1 MPGFRPVDP
10 KQSFP
15 ELERRVLAR
24 WRERDV
30 FARSLANR
38 EDAEVWSFYEGPPTA
53 NGKPGSHHVLSRVF
67 KDVYPRYRTMRG
79 YRVPRKAGWDCHGLP
94 VELEVE
100 KRLGISSKGEIEEY
114 GIAEFNQ
121 RCRESVFEYV
131 EEWNRL
137 TERIGFWI
145 DLDDPY
151 VTLDN
156 EYIESVWWSLRKLW
170 DDERL
175 YEGHKVVPYC
185 PRCGT
190 ALSSHEVAL
199 GYEDVSDPS
208 IHVRLEYVPS
218 AAGDRPGGA
227 GREAPG
233 EGSSRTADSDRGAA
247 DDGSAGAEEIGPL
260 QPGDRLLVWT
270 TTPWTLPGNVAVAVG
285 PEIEYVRVRVGDEV
299 LVLAAE
305 LVDRVLGRAGHGSGN
320 DAGSTPD
327 PSGAGA
333 GHEVLDRFPGSDLVG
348 RGYRGPVF
356 ALEDGGPADAFR
368 VLAGDFVTT
377 EDGTGLVHIA
387 PAFGEDDYRV
397 AAENEIFDPTNAH
410 TLYNPV
416 RPDGTFDRRVIGFE
430 GDPVKDPDVTTR
442 LIANLRERGLLFRE
456 QVYEHAYPH
465 CWRCATPLIYYAKS
479 SWYVA
484 TSQARDDLLANNE
497 QIGWRPEHIKHGR
510 FGKWLE
516 SNVDWALSRDRY
528 WGTPLPIWECAA
540 EGCDGRFCAG
550 SVAELAARARGEV
563 PDDLHRPHIDA
574 VVLDCEDCGGEM
586 RRVESVIDTWY
597 DSGAMPFAQF
607 HYPFENEQLFA
618 ERFPADFICEAI
630 DQTRG
635 WFYTLLAES
644 TLLFGESSYRNCVCL
659 GLILDPEGQKMSK
672 SKGNVVEPW
681 EVIEAH
687 GADAFR
693 WYYLTA
699 QQPWSGYR
707 FSVDT
712 VGESVRQFLLTL
724 WNTYSFWVLYAN
736 AEGLTPADFPVR
748 IAHKDLPAA
757 PGRGSEGGSISDPSA
772 LTGAEEAAVYGD
784 LDRWVLSRLQ
794 ATVATVREQ
803 MDEFDCTAAGRAI
816 AEFVEQLSNWYVRLS
831 RRRFW
836 DGDRAAFA
844 TLRHCLLE
852 TAAMLAPFTPFLADE
867 IHLNLTIGAD
877 PGADGTKTHAIGG
890 ESAHRPPEELSVH
903 LRDFP
908 EPDPALADPE
918 LEAAMEAVRLTVEL
932 GRAARAQ
939 ARVKMRQPLRR
950 AVIVA
955 SDAEREA
962 ISARAGLVEA
972 ELNVKQ
978 LDFVAE
984 ESELV
989 SYAVKPNYRSLG
1001 PRFGKRMP
1009 QVAAAV
1015 AALDP
1020 VHVAAVM
1027 AEGGQVGIAIDGDEH
1042 ALGADEVTLSLQPL
1056 EGYEVEAEAGHA
1068 VALQLELDDELRR
1081 EGLAR
1086 EIVHAVQNAR
1096 KEAGLE
1102 ITDRIEL
1109 SLGGDEELLA
1119 AARAHEDY
1127 IVGEVLATAIA
1138 YDAADG
1144 TTAKLDGREL
1154 SISLKRS

>member
-1 MPGFRPVDP
+1 MPGFRPVDA

-15 ELERRVLAR
+15 QLEQRVLER

-30 FARSLANR
+30 FHRSLAQR
-38 EDAEVWSFYEGPPTA
+38 EGAEIWSFYEGPPTA
-53 NGKPGSHHVLSRVF
+53 NGRPGSHHVLSRVF
-67 KDVYPRYRTMRG
+67 KDVYPRYRSMCG

-100 KRLGISSKGEIEEY
+100 KQLGISSKQEIEEY
-114 GIAEFNQ
+114 GIDKFNQ

-151 VTLDN
+151 VTLDDD
-156 EYIESVWWSLRKLW
+156 YIESVWWSLKQLW
-170 DDERL
+170 DKDRL

-199 GYEDVSDPS
+199 GYRDVEDPS
-208 IHVRLEYVPS
+208 IYVRFPLLGE
-218 AAGDRPGGA
+218 DGG
-227 GREAPG
+227 ESG
-233 EGSSRTADSDRGAA
+233 ES
-247 DDGSAGAEEIGPL
+247 
-260 QPGDRLLVWT
+260 LLVWT
-270 TTPWTLPGNVAVAVG
+270 TTPWTLPGNEAVAVA
-285 PEIEYVRVRVGDEV
+285 PEVTYVKARVEGETLILAEPLLEKV
-299 LVLAAE
+299 LGE
-305 LVDRVLGRAGHGSGN
+305 GTEVLGRLPGTELAGRH
-320 DAGSTPD
+320 
-327 PSGAGA
+327 
-333 GHEVLDRFPGSDLVG
+333 
-348 RGYRGPVF
+348 YRGPVF
-356 ALEDGGPADAFR
+356 ALNDREPGGFP
-368 VLAGDFVTT
+368 VVAGEFVTT

-387 PAFGEDDYRV
+387 PAFGEDDYAV
-397 AAENEIFDPTNAH
+397 AAASDIFDPTSH
-410 TLYNPV
+410 GTLYNPV
-416 RPDGTFDRRVIGFE
+416 GLDGRFDQRVAGFE
-430 GDPVKDPDVTTR
+430 GKFVKDPEVTAA
-442 LIANLRERGLLFRE
+442 LIADLDRRGLLFRE

-465 CWRCATPLIYYAKS
+465 CWRCGTPLLYYAKS

-484 TSQARDDLLANNE
+484 TSQVRDQLLANNE
-497 QIGWRPEHIKHGR
+497 AIGWHPEHIRTGR

-516 SNVDWALSRDRY
+516 NNVDWALSRDRY
-528 WGTPLPIWECAA
+528 WGTPLPIWECTG
-540 EGCDGRFCAG
+540 EDCEGRFCAG
-550 SVAELAARARGEV
+550 SVAELRERARGEV
-563 PDDLHRPHIDA
+563 PEDLHRPHIDE
-574 VVLDCEDCGGEM
+574 VTLDCEDCGGEM

-607 HYPFENEQLFA
+607 HYPFENEELFR

-644 TLLFGESSYRNCVCL
+644 TLLFDTSSYKNCVCL

-681 EVIEAH
+681 EVIDAH

-736 AEGLTPADFPVR
+736 AENLGPADFE
-748 IAHKDLPAA
+748 
-757 PGRGSEGGSISDPSA
+757 GSPQPND
-772 LTGAEEAAVYGD
+772 D
-784 LDRWVLSRLQ
+784 LDRWALSKLQ
-794 ATVATVREQ
+794 STVKTVRER
-803 MDEFDCTAAGRAI
+803 MDAFDCTAAGRAI
-816 AEFVEQLSNWYVRLS
+816 AEYVEELSNWYVRLS

-836 DGDRAAFA
+836 EGDRAAFA

-852 TAAMLAPFTPFLADE
+852 TAALLAPFTPFLADE
-867 IHLNLTIGAD
+867 IHLNLA
-877 PGADGTKTHAIGG
+877 GG
-890 ESAHRPPEELSVH
+890 EGEELGELPDSVH

-908 EPDPALADPE
+908 EPDPALSDPG
-918 LEAAMEAVRLTVEL
+918 LEAAIEAVRLTVEL

-939 ARVKMRQPLRR
+939 AKAKVRQPLRR

-962 ISARAGLVEA
+962 IEARAGLVTA
-972 ELNVKQ
+972 ELNVKE
-978 LDFVAE
+978 LDFVSE
-984 ESELV
+984 EADLV
-989 SYAVKPNYRSLG
+989 SYAVKPNYRALG

-1015 AALDP
+1015 EALDP
-1020 VHVAAVM
+1020 VHVARVM
-1027 AEGGQVGIAIDGDEH
+1027 ADGGEVGINVDGDEH
-1042 ALGADEVTLSLQPL
+1042 TIGPDEVTLALQPL

-1096 KEAGLE
+1096 KAAGLD
-1102 ITDRIEL
+1102 ISDRIEL
-1109 SLGGDEELLA
+1109 SLGGDDDLLA
-1119 AARAHEDY
+1119 AARAHEPY
-1127 IVGEVLATAIA
+1127 IAGEVLATSVA
-1138 YDAADG
+1138 YDAAEI
-1144 TTAKLDGREL
+1144 APVRVDGRDL
-1154 SISLKRS
+1154 RIGVSRS

>member
-1 MPGFRPVDP
+1 MAGFKAVDP

-15 ELERRVLAR
+15 ELEERVLAR

-30 FARSLANR
+30 FARSLTNR
-38 EDAEVWSFYEGPPTA
+38 EGAEVWSFYEGPPTA
-53 NGKPGSHHVLSRVF
+53 NGRPGSHHVLSRVF

-100 KRLGISSKGEIEEY
+100 KELGIGSKQEVEEY
-114 GIAEFNQ
+114 GIDRFNA
-121 RCRESVFEYV
+121 RCRASVFEYV

-151 VTLDN
+151 VTLEDD
-156 EYIESVWWSLRKLW
+156 YIESVWWSLRRLW

-199 GYEDVSDPS
+199 GYQDVEDPS
-208 IHVRLEYVPS
+208 IYIKIPLAPASGSTLE
-218 AAGDRPGGA
+218 
-227 GREAPG
+227 
-233 EGSSRTADSDRGAA
+233 
-247 DDGSAGAEEIGPL
+247 
-260 QPGDRLLVWT
+260 PGDRLLVWT
-270 TTPWTLPGNVAVAVG
+270 TTPWTLPGNVAVAVA
-285 PEIEYVRVRVGDEV
+285 PDVTYVRARLEDEV
-299 LVLAAE
+299 LILAEALIE
-305 LVDRVLGRAGHGSGN
+305 RVIGEDAQILGR
-320 DAGSTPD
+320 
-327 PSGAGA
+327 
-333 GHEVLDRFPGSDLVG
+333 LKGSDLIG
-348 RGYRGPVF
+348 RSYEGPLF
-356 ALEDGGPADAFR
+356 ALSDREPGAFP
-368 VLAGDFVTT
+368 VIGGDFVTT

-387 PAFGEDDYRV
+387 PAFGEDDYGV
-397 AAENEIFDPTNAH
+397 AAAFGLFDPTDH
-410 TLYNPV
+410 GSLYNPV
-416 RPDGTFDRRVIGFE
+416 KPDGRFDARVLGFE
-430 GDPVKDPDVTTR
+430 GEFVKAPEVTRR
-442 LIANLRERGLLFRE
+442 LIDDLDARGLLFRE

-465 CWRCATPLIYYAKS
+465 CWRCGTPLLYYAKS

-484 TSQARDDLLANNE
+484 TSHARGQLLANNE
-497 QIGWRPEHIKHGR
+497 GIGWHPEHIKHGR

-516 SNVDWALSRDRY
+516 NNVDWALSRDRY
-528 WGTPLPIWECAA
+528 WGTPLPIWECRAD
-540 EGCDGRFCAG
+540 GCEGRFCAG
-550 SVAELAARARGEV
+550 SVAELRGRAKGEV
-563 PDDLHRPHIDA
+563 PEDLHRPYIDE
-574 VVLDCEDCGGEM
+574 VSVDCERCGGEM

-607 HYPFENEQLFA
+607 HYPFENEELFA

-681 EVIEAH
+681 DVIAAH
-687 GADAFR
+687 GADALR

-699 QQPWSGYR
+699 QQPWAGYR

-736 AEGLTPADFPVR
+736 AEGLGPDDFAD
-748 IAHKDLPAA
+748 IS
-757 PGRGSEGGSISDPSA
+757 RGSLWTDSEKKEPLDMD
-772 LTGAEEAAVYGD
+772 D
-784 LDRWVLSRLQ
+784 LDRWALSRLQ
-794 ATVATVREQ
+794 ATVASVAAH
-803 MDEFDCTAAGRAI
+803 MDGFDCTAAGREI
-816 AEFVEQLSNWYVRLS
+816 AAYVEELSNWYVRLS

-852 TAAMLAPFTPFLADE
+852 VVALLAPFTPFLADE
-867 IHLNLTIGAD
+867 IHLNLAGGA
-877 PGADGTKTHAIGG
+877 G
-890 ESAHRPPEELSVH
+890 EELGELPDSVH

-908 EPDPALADPE
+908 QPDAALADPE

-939 ARVKMRQPLRR
+939 AKAKVRQPLRR

-955 SDAEREA
+955 NEAEREA
-962 ISARAGLVEA
+962 ISARADLVKA
-972 ELNVKQ
+972 ELNVKE
-978 LDFVAE
+978 LDFVSD

-1015 AALDP
+1015 EALDP
-1020 VHVAAVM
+1020 VHVAGVM
-1027 AEGGQVGIAIDGDEH
+1027 AEGGQVGINVDGDEH
-1042 ALGADEVTLSLQPL
+1042 TLGAEELSLSLQPL
-1056 EGYEVEAEAGHA
+1056 DGYEVEAEAGHA

-1109 SLGGDEELLA
+1109 GLGGDEELLA
-1119 AARAHEDY
+1119 AAREHEAY
-1127 IVGEVLATAIA
+1127 VAGEVLATKVA
-1138 YDAADG
+1138 YDADDG
-1144 TTAKLDGREL
+1144 VAAKLGGRDL
-1154 SISLKRS
+1154 RISIAL

>member
-10 KQSFP
+10 RQSFP
-15 ELERRVLAR
+15 ELEDRVLER

-30 FARSLANR
+30 FKRSLANR
-38 EDAEVWSFYEGPPTA
+38 EGAKVWSFYEGPPTA
-53 NGKPGSHHVLSRVF
+53 NGRPGSHHVHARVF
-67 KDVYPRYRTMRG
+67 KDVYPRYRSMRG

-100 KRLGISSKGEIEEY
+100 KQLGISSKQEIEEY
-114 GIAEFNQ
+114 GIDKFNA

-137 TERIGFWI
+137 TERIGFWV

-151 VTLDN
+151 VTLEN

-170 DDERL
+170 DEERL

-199 GYEDVSDPS
+199 GYEDVEDPS
-208 IHVRLEYVPS
+208 IYVRFPLLD
-218 AAGDRPGGA
+218 ADGG
-227 GREAPG
+227 EAD
-233 EGSSRTADSDRGAA
+233 ES
-247 DDGSAGAEEIGPL
+247 
-260 QPGDRLLVWT
+260 LLVWT
-270 TTPWTLPGNVAVAVG
+270 TTPWTLPGNEAVAVAPDVT
-285 PEIEYVRVRVGDEV
+285 YVKARAEGETVIFAEP
-299 LVLAAE
+299 LAE
-305 LVDRVLGRAGHGSGN
+305 RVLGESVEIIER
-320 DAGSTPD
+320 
-327 PSGAGA
+327 
-333 GHEVLDRFPGSDLVG
+333 LPGSELVG
-348 RGYRGPVF
+348 RHYEGPVF
-356 ALEDGGPADAFR
+356 VLNDRVAGGFP
-368 VLAGDFVTT
+368 VIAGDFVTT

-387 PAFGEDDYRV
+387 PAFGEDDYAV
-397 AAENEIFDPTNAH
+397 AAKNKIFDPTSH
-410 TLYNPV
+410 GTLYNPV
-416 RPDGTFDRRVIGFE
+416 KPDGTFDDRVKSFE
-430 GDPVKDPDVTTR
+430 GRFVKDPEVTAA
-442 LIANLRERGLLFRE
+442 LIDDLRRRGLLFRE

-465 CWRCATPLIYYAKS
+465 CWRCGTPLLYYAKS

-484 TSQARDDLLANNE
+484 TSQAREQLLANNE
-497 QIGWRPEHIKHGR
+497 QIGWHPEHIKTGR

-516 SNVDWALSRDRY
+516 NNVDWALSRDRY
-528 WGTPLPIWECAA
+528 WGTPLPIWECAG
-540 EGCDGRFCAG
+540 EDCDDRFCAG
-550 SVAELAARARGEV
+550 SVAELRERARGEV
-563 PDDLHRPHIDA
+563 PDDLHRPYIDE
-574 VVLDCEDCGGEM
+574 VTLDCEQCDGEM

-607 HYPFENEQLFA
+607 HYPFENKEMFE
-618 ERFPADFICEAI
+618 ERFPADFICEGI

-644 TLLFGESSYRNCVCL
+644 TLLFDTTSYRNCVCL

-681 EVIEAH
+681 DVISAH

-693 WYYLTA
+693 WYYLTS
-699 QQPWSGYR
+699 QQPWSGSR

-736 AEGLTPADFPVR
+736 AEDLGPSDFAGP
-748 IAHKDLPAA
+748 PQ
-757 PGRGSEGGSISDPSA
+757 P
-772 LTGAEEAAVYGD
+772 TND
-784 LDRWVLSRLQ
+784 LDRWALSHLQ
-794 ATVATVREQ
+794 ATVETVRER
-803 MDEFDCTAAGRAI
+803 MDAFDCTTAGRGI
-816 AEFVEQLSNWYVRLS
+816 AEYVEQLSNWYVRLS

-836 DGDRAAFA
+836 EGDRAAFA

-852 TAAMLAPFTPFLADE
+852 VAALLAPFTPFLAEE
-867 IHLNLTIGAD
+867 IHLNLA
-877 PGADGTKTHAIGG
+877 GG
-890 ESAHRPPEELSVH
+890 EGEELGEQPDSVH

-939 ARVKMRQPLRR
+939 AKVKVRQPLRR

-955 SDAEREA
+955 SEAEREA
-962 ISARAGLVEA
+962 ISARADLVTA
-972 ELNVKQ
+972 ELNVKE
-978 LDFVAE
+978 LDFVSD

-989 SYAVKPNYRSLG
+989 SYEVKPNYRSLG

-1015 AALDP
+1015 EALDP
-1020 VHVAAVM
+1020 AHVAAVM
-1027 AEGGQVGIAIDGDEH
+1027 GDGGEVGINVDGDEH
-1042 ALGADEVTLSLQPL
+1042 VLGADELTMALQPL

-1068 VALQLELDDELRR
+1068 VALQLELDDELRQ

-1096 KEAGLE
+1096 KEAGLD
-1102 ITDRIEL
+1102 ISDRIEL
-1109 SLGGDEELLA
+1109 TLGGDEELLA
-1119 AARAHEDY
+1119 AARAHEPY
-1127 IVGEVLATAIA
+1127 LTGEVLATSIA
-1138 YDAADG
+1138 YNAAG
-1144 TTAKLDGREL
+1144 AAPVRVDGRDL
-1154 SISLKRS
+1154 QITVIRAS

>member
-1 MPGFRPVDP
+1 MAFRPVDTR
-10 KQSFP
+10 QSFP
-15 ELERRVLAR
+15 ELEERVLER

-30 FARSLANR
+30 FRRSLAQR
-38 EDAEVWSFYEGPPTA
+38 EDAEIWSFYEGPPTA
-53 NGKPGSHHVLSRVF
+53 NGRPGSHHVLSRVF
-67 KDVYPRYRTMRG
+67 KDVYPRYKAMRG

-100 KRLGISSKGEIEEY
+100 KQLGISSKQQIEEY
-114 GIAEFNQ
+114 GIDRFNE
-121 RCRESVFEYV
+121 RCRASVFEYV

-151 VTLDN
+151 VTLEND
-156 EYIESVWWSLRKLW
+156 YIESVWWSLKKLW
-170 DDERL
+170 DEDRL

-199 GYEDVSDPS
+199 GYQDVKDPS
-208 IHVRLEYVPS
+208 IYVRFPLLGE
-218 AAGDRPGGA
+218 DGGA
-227 GREAPG
+227 SG
-233 EGSSRTADSDRGAA
+233 ES
-247 DDGSAGAEEIGPL
+247 
-260 QPGDRLLVWT
+260 LLVWT
-270 TTPWTLPGNVAVAVG
+270 TTPWTLPGNVAVAVA
-285 PEIEYVRVRVGDEV
+285 PTVTYVKAVVGEEV
-299 LVLAAE
+299 LILAE
-305 LVDRVLGRAGHGSGN
+305 PLVERVLGEGVELAERLSG
-320 DAGSTPD
+320 
-327 PSGAGA
+327 
-333 GHEVLDRFPGSDLVG
+333 EELVG
-348 RGYRGPVF
+348 RRYAGPVF
-356 ALEDGGPADAFR
+356 ELEESPDDAFT
-368 VLAGDFVTT
+368 VVAGEFVTT

-387 PAFGEDDYRV
+387 PAFGEDDFAV
-397 AAENEIFDPTNAH
+397 AAENGIFDPTVAG

-416 RPDGTFDRRVIGFE
+416 GLDGRFDRRVAGFE
-430 GDPVKDPDVTTR
+430 GELVKDPEVTRR
-442 LIANLRERGLLFRE
+442 LIDDLDRRGLLFRE

-465 CWRCATPLIYYAKS
+465 CWRCGTPLLYYAKS

-484 TSQARDDLLANNE
+484 TSQAREELLANNE
-497 QIGWRPEHIKHGR
+497 GIGWHPEHIRHGR

-516 SNVDWALSRDRY
+516 NNVDWALSRDRY
-528 WGTPLPIWECAA
+528 WGTPLPIWRCTAGDCTA
-540 EGCDGRFCAG
+540 TRCAG
-550 SVAELAARARGEV
+550 SVAELRERARGEV
-563 PDDLHRPHIDA
+563 PDDLHRPYIDQ
-574 VVLDCEDCGGEM
+574 VTLECESCGGEM

-597 DSGAMPFAQF
+597 DSGAMPFAQL
-607 HYPFENEQLFA
+607 HYPFENEELFE

-644 TLLFGESSYRNCVCL
+644 TLLFDASSYRNCVCL

-681 EVIEAH
+681 DVIAAH

-699 QQPWSGYR
+699 QQPWAGYR

-736 AEGLTPADFPVR
+736 AEDLGPADF
-748 IAHKDLPAA
+748 DGELA
-757 PGRGSEGGSISDPSA
+757 PSE
-772 LTGAEEAAVYGD
+772 D
-784 LDRWVLSRLQ
+784 LDRWALSKLQ
-794 ATVATVREQ
+794 STVATVRER
-803 MDEFDCTAAGRAI
+803 MDAFDCTAAGRAI
-816 AEFVEQLSNWYVRLS
+816 AEYVEELSNWYVRLS

-836 DGDRAAFA
+836 EGDRAAFA

-852 TAAMLAPFTPFLADE
+852 VAALLGPFTPFLAEE
-867 IHLNLTIGAD
+867 IHLNLT
-877 PGADGTKTHAIGG
+877 GG
-890 ESAHRPPEELSVH
+890 EAEEFGGWPDSVH

-908 EPDPALADPE
+908 EPDPALADAE
-918 LEAAMEAVRLTVEL
+918 LEAAMDAVRLTVEL

-939 ARVKMRQPLRR
+939 AKAKVRQPLRR

-955 SDAEREA
+955 NDAERAA
-962 ISARAGLVEA
+962 IEARADLVTA
-972 ELNVKQ
+972 ELNVKE
-978 LDFVAE
+978 LDFVSE
-984 ESELV
+984 EADLV
-989 SYAVKPNYRSLG
+989 SYAVKPNYRALG

-1015 AALDP
+1015 EALDP
-1020 VHVAAVM
+1020 RHVAEVM
-1027 AEGGQVGIAIDGDEH
+1027 AGGGEVGINVDGDEH
-1042 ALGADEVTLSLQPL
+1042 ALAPDEVTLSLQPL

-1096 KEAGLE
+1096 KAAGLD
-1102 ITDRIEL
+1102 ISDRIA
-1109 SLGGDEELLA
+1109 LGLAGDDELLA
-1119 AARAHEDY
+1119 AARAHEPY
-1127 IVGEVLATAIA
+1127 IAAEVLATSVA
-1138 YDAADG
+1138 YDAG
-1144 TTAKLDGREL
+1144 EGPPIRVDGRDL
-1154 SISLKRS
+1154 LISVSRT

>member
-1 MPGFRPVDP
+1 MPGFRPVDT

-15 ELERRVLAR
+15 ELEERALAR

-30 FARSLANR
+30 FQRSLAQR
-38 EDAEVWSFYEGPPTA
+38 EGAELWNFYEGPPTA
-53 NGKPGSHHVLSRVF
+53 NGRPGSHHVLARVF
-67 KDVYPRYRTMRG
+67 KDIYPRYRSMCG

-94 VELEVE
+94 VEIEVE
-100 KRLGISSKGEIEEY
+100 KQLGIASKQEIEEY
-114 GIAEFNQ
+114 GIDKFNA
-121 RCRESVFEYV
+121 RCRASVFEYV

-151 VTLDN
+151 VTLDDD
-156 EYIESVWWSLRKLW
+156 YIESVWWSLKRLW
-170 DDERL
+170 EDERL

-199 GYEDVSDPS
+199 GYKDVEDPS
-208 IHVRLEYVPS
+208 IYVRFPLLAE
-218 AAGDRPGGA
+218 
-227 GREAPG
+227 
-233 EGSSRTADSDRGAA
+233 
-247 DDGSAGAEEIGPL
+247 DGSEAGES
-260 QPGDRLLVWT
+260 LLVWT
-270 TTPWTLPGNVAVAVG
+270 TTPWTLPGNEAVAVAPGVTYVKARVDA
-285 PEIEYVRVRVGDEV
+285 EILILAEP
-299 LVLAAE
+299 LVE
-305 LVDRVLGRAGHGSGN
+305 RVLGEGV
-320 DAGSTPD
+320 
-327 PSGAGA
+327 
-333 GHEVLDRFPGSDLVG
+333 EVVERLRGDELVG
-348 RGYRGPVF
+348 CRYKGPVF
-356 ALEDGGPADAFR
+356 NLSDREPGGFP
-368 VLAGDFVTT
+368 VIAGGFVTT

-387 PAFGEDDYRV
+387 PAFGEDDYAV
-397 AAENEIFDPTNAH
+397 GAENGIFDPTSH
-410 TLYNPV
+410 GTLYNPV
-416 RPDGTFDRRVIGFE
+416 GLDGKFDRRVSGFE
-430 GDPVKDPDVTTR
+430 GGFVKDPEVTR
-442 LIANLRERGLLFRE
+442 ALIADLDARGLLFRE

-465 CWRCATPLIYYAKS
+465 CWRCDTPLLYYAKS

-484 TSQARDDLLANNE
+484 TSQVRAQMLANNE
-497 QIGWRPEHIKHGR
+497 TIGWHPEHIKDGR

-516 SNVDWALSRDRY
+516 NNVDWALSRDRY
-528 WGTPLPIWECAA
+528 WGTPLPIWECGG

-550 SVAELAARARGEV
+550 SVAELRERSQGEV
-563 PDDLHRPHIDA
+563 PEDLHRPYIDE
-574 VVLDCEDCGGEM
+574 VTVECEQCGGEM

-597 DSGAMPFAQF
+597 DSGAMPFAQL
-607 HYPFENEQLFA
+607 HYPFENEELFK

-644 TLLFGESSYRNCVCL
+644 TLLFDQSSYRNCVCL

-681 EVIEAH
+681 DVISAH

-736 AEGLTPADFPVR
+736 AENLSPTDFQAQTLTSPFLSD
-748 IAHKDLPAA
+748 
-757 PGRGSEGGSISDPSA
+757 SETKHEVSQGVG
-772 LTGAEEAAVYGD
+772 ED
-784 LDRWVLSRLQ
+784 LDRWALSRLQ
-794 ATVATVREQ
+794 ATVATVRER
-803 MDEFDCTAAGRAI
+803 MDDFDCTAAGRAI
-816 AEFVEQLSNWYVRLS
+816 SEYIEELSNWYVRLS

-836 DGDRAAFA
+836 EGDKAAFA

-852 TAAMLAPFTPFLADE
+852 TAALLAPFTPFLADE
-867 IHLNLTIGAD
+867 IHLNLA
-877 PGADGTKTHAIGG
+877 GG
-890 ESAHRPPEELSVH
+890 EAEEAGEGRDSVH

-908 EPDPALADPE
+908 EVDPALADPE
-918 LEAAMEAVRLTVEL
+918 LEQAMEAVRLTVEL

-939 ARVKMRQPLRR
+939 AKAKMRQPLRR

-955 SDAEREA
+955 NDAEREA
-962 ISARAGLVEA
+962 ISARADLVTA
-972 ELNVKQ
+972 ELNVKE
-978 LDFVAE
+978 LDFVSE
-984 ESELV
+984 EADLV

-1015 AALDP
+1015 EALDA
-1020 VHVAAVM
+1020 VHVAKVM
-1027 AEGGQVGIAIDGDEH
+1027 ADGGEIGINVDGDEH
-1042 ALGADEVTLSLQPL
+1042 TIGPDEVSLALQPL
-1056 EGYEVEAEAGHA
+1056 DGYEVEAEAGHA
-1068 VALQLELDDELRR
+1068 VALQLDLDDDLRR

-1096 KEAGLE
+1096 KAAGLD
-1102 ITDRIEL
+1102 ISDRIEL
-1109 SLGGDEELLA
+1109 SLGGDDELLA
-1119 AARAHEDY
+1119 AAREHKLY
-1127 IVGEVLATAIA
+1127 IANEVLATSVA
-1138 YDAADG
+1138 YDAAEG
-1144 TTAKLDGREL
+1144 PAVRVDGRDL
-1154 SISLKRS
+1154 RIGVTKA

>member
-1 MPGFRPVDP
+1 MPKFKPVDP

-15 ELERRVLAR
+15 ELEERILAR

-30 FARSLANR
+30 FHRSLAAR
-38 EDAEVWSFYEGPPTA
+38 QGAEVWSFYEGPPTA
-53 NGKPGSHHVLSRVF
+53 NGRPGSHHVLARVF
-67 KDVYPRYRTMRG
+67 KDVYPRYRTMCG

-100 KRLGISSKGEIEEY
+100 KELGIASKQEIEEY
-114 GIAEFNQ
+114 GIARFNE

-151 VTLDN
+151 VTLEND
-156 EYIESVWWSLRKLW
+156 YIESVWWSLRRLW
-170 DDERL
+170 DEGLL

-199 GYEDVSDPS
+199 GYEDVEDPS
-208 IHVRLEYVPS
+208 IYVRFPLV
-218 AAGDRPGGA
+218 
-227 GREAPG
+227 
-233 EGSSRTADSDRGAA
+233 GSDDS
-247 DDGSAGAEEIGPL
+247 
-260 QPGDRLLVWT
+260 LLVWT
-270 TTPWTLPGNVAVAVG
+270 TTPWTLPGNVAVAVA
-285 PEIEYVRVRVGDEV
+285 PDVTYVKARIADET
-299 LVLAAE
+299 LILAE
-305 LVDRVLGRAGHGSGN
+305 PLLERVLGERAEVV
-320 DAGSTPD
+320 DRLP
-327 PSGAGA
+327 GA
-333 GHEVLDRFPGSDLVG
+333 DLVG
-348 RGYRGPVF
+348 REYEGPVF
-356 ALEDGGPADAFR
+356 RLTDREPGTYPI
-368 VLAGDFVTT
+368 LAGDFVTT
-377 EDGTGLVHIA
+377 DDGTGLVHLA
-387 PAFGEDDYRV
+387 PAFGEDDYTV
-397 AAENEIFDPTNAH
+397 AAANGIFDPTEHH

-416 RPDGTFDRRVIGFE
+416 GLDGRFDRRVLGFE
-430 GDPVKDPDVTTR
+430 GRFVKDPEVTVA
-442 LIANLRERGLLFRE
+442 LIDDLRERGLLFRE
-456 QVYEHAYPH
+456 QVYEHSYPH
-465 CWRCATPLIYYAKS
+465 CWRCGTPLLYYATS
-479 SWYVA
+479 SWYIA
-484 TSQARDDLLANNE
+484 TSGARDELLANNE
-497 QIGWRPEHIKHGR
+497 QIGWHPEHIRHGR

-516 SNVDWALSRDRY
+516 NNVDWALSRDRY
-528 WGTPLPIWECAA
+528 WGTPLPIWECAKA
-540 EGCDGRFCAG
+540 GCDGRFCAG
-550 SVAELAARARGEV
+550 SVLQLSERARGEV
-563 PDDLHRPHIDA
+563 PDDLHRPHIDE
-574 VVLDCEDCGGEM
+574 VVLDCEECGGEM

-607 HYPFENEQLFA
+607 HYPFENEREFE

-644 TLLFGESSYRNCVCL
+644 TLLFGTSSYRNCVCL

-672 SKGNVVEPW
+672 SRGNVVEPW
-681 EVIEAH
+681 DVVSAH

-693 WYYLTA
+693 WYYLTS

-736 AEGLTPADFPVR
+736 AEELSPSDFAQYSAASSLLLGR
-748 IAHKDLPAA
+748 EETDMDAASLPRPGAA
-757 PGRGSEGGSISDPSA
+757 G
-772 LTGAEEAAVYGD
+772 EAAEYDD
-784 LDRWVLSRLQ
+784 LDRWVVSRLQ
-794 ATVATVREQ
+794 HTIGAVRER
-803 MDEFDCTAAGRAI
+803 MDGFDCTAAGRAI
-816 AEFVEQLSNWYVRLS
+816 ADFVEELSNWYVRLS

-836 DGDRAAFA
+836 DGDRVAFT

-852 TAAMLAPFTPFLADE
+852 VVALLAPFTPFLADE
-867 IHLNLTIGAD
+867 IHINLA
-877 PGADGTKTHAIGG
+877 GG
-890 ESAHRPPEELSVH
+890 EREEFGGLPDSVH

-908 EPDPALADPE
+908 RPSPDLADAD
-918 LEAAMEAVRLTVEL
+918 LEAAMDAVRLTVEL

-939 ARVKMRQPLRR
+939 AKAKVRQPLRR

-955 SDAEREA
+955 NDDEREA
-962 ISARAGLVEA
+962 ISSRAQLVKA
-972 ELNVKQ
+972 ELNVKE
-978 LDFVAE
+978 LAFVTE
-984 ESELV
+984 EAELV
-989 SYAVKPNYRSLG
+989 SYEVKPNYRALG
-1001 PRFGKRMP
+1001 PRFGRRMP

-1020 VHVAAVM
+1020 AHVARVM
-1027 AEGGQVGIAIDGDEH
+1027 ADGGEIGISIDGDDH
-1042 ALGADEVTLSLQPL
+1042 TLGPDEVSLSLQPL

-1096 KEAGLE
+1096 KDAGLE

-1109 SLGGDEELLA
+1109 ALDGDDDLVE
-1119 AARAHEDY
+1119 AAREHEPY
-1127 IVGEVLATAIA
+1127 IAGEVLATAVA
-1138 YDAADG
+1138 YDAPG
-1144 TTAKLDGREL
+1144 GVTATIDGREL
-1154 SISLKRS
+1154 RMSISRAQTRR

>member
-1 MPGFRPVDP
+1 MPGFEPVDP

-15 ELERRVLAR
+15 ELEERVLAR
-24 WRERDV
+24 WREDDV
-30 FARSLANR
+30 FARSLEAR
-38 EDAEVWSFYEGPPTA
+38 AEAPVWSFYEGPPTA
-53 NGKPGSHHVLSRVF
+53 NGRPGSHHVLARVF
-67 KDVYPRYRTMRG
+67 KDVYPRYKTMCG

-100 KRLGISSKGEIEEY
+100 KQLGISSKQEIEEF
-114 GIAEFNQ
+114 GIAEFNR

-151 VTLDN
+151 VTLDDD
-156 EYIESVWWSLRKLW
+156 YIESVWWSLRQLW
-170 DDERL
+170 DRGRL

-190 ALSSHEVAL
+190 ALSSHEVAM
-199 GYEDVSDPS
+199 GYEDVEDPS
-208 IHVRLEYVPS
+208 IYVRFPLLGEDGGE
-218 AAGDRPGGA
+218 AG
-227 GREAPG
+227 E
-233 EGSSRTADSDRGAA
+233 S
-247 DDGSAGAEEIGPL
+247 
-260 QPGDRLLVWT
+260 LLVWT
-270 TTPWTLPGNVAVAVG
+270 TTPWTLPGNVAVAIAPGVT
-285 PEIEYVRVRVGDEV
+285 YVRARIDAETV
-299 LVLAAE
+299 VLAE
-305 LVDRVLGRAGHGSGN
+305 PLVEKVLGEEA
-320 DAGSTPD
+320 
-327 PSGAGA
+327 
-333 GHEVLDRFPGSDLVG
+333 EVLDRFPGADLVG
-348 RGYRGPVF
+348 RAYRGPVF
-356 ALEDGGPADAFR
+356 ALADGGPANAFR

-387 PAFGEDDYRV
+387 PAFGEDDY
-397 AAENEIFDPTNAH
+397 AAAAADGVFDPTDAA

-416 RPDGTFDRRVIGFE
+416 GLDGRFDRRVTGFE
-430 GDPVKDPDVTTR
+430 DRSVKDPEVTR
-442 LIANLRERGLLFRE
+442 ALIADLESRGLLFRE
-456 QVYEHAYPH
+456 QVYEHSYPH
-465 CWRCATPLIYYAKS
+465 CWRCGTPLLYYAKS

-484 TSQARDDLLANNE
+484 TSQVRDQLLANNE
-497 QIGWRPEHIKHGR
+497 EIGWHPEHVKHGR

-528 WGTPLPIWECAA
+528 WGTPLPIWECTAA
-540 EGCDGRFCAG
+540 GCDGRFCAG
-550 SVAELAARARGEV
+550 SVADLRERARGEV
-563 PDDLHRPHIDA
+563 PEDLHRPHIDE
-574 VVLDCEDCGGEM
+574 VVLDCADCGGEM
-586 RRVESVIDTWY
+586 RRVVSVIDTWY

-607 HYPFENEQLFA
+607 HYPFEGTDEFE
-618 ERFPADFICEAI
+618 ERFPADYVCEAQ

-644 TLLFGESSYRNCVCL
+644 TLLFDTSSYRNCVCL

-672 SKGNVVEPW
+672 SRGNVVDPW
-681 EVIEAH
+681 EVLDAH

-699 QQPWSGYR
+699 QQPWAGYR

-736 AEGLTPADFPVR
+736 AEGLGPSDFPS
-748 IAHKDLPAA
+748 
-757 PGRGSEGGSISDPSA
+757 RGSFVRDDRTKEPQLE
-772 LTGAEEAAVYGD
+772 LTD
-784 LDRWVLSRLQ
+784 LDRWALSRLQ
-794 ATVATVREQ
+794 ATTATVRER
-803 MDEFDCTAAGRAI
+803 MDAYDCTAAGRAI
-816 AEFVEQLSNWYVRLS
+816 ADYVEELSNWYVRLS

-852 TAAMLAPFTPFLADE
+852 TVAMLAPFIPFLADE
-867 IHLNLTIGAD
+867 IHRNLAG
-877 PGADGTKTHAIGG
+877 
-890 ESAHRPPEELSVH
+890 PEAEPSVH

-908 EPDPALADPE
+908 AVDEALADPA
-918 LEAAMEAVRLTVEL
+918 LEQGMGAVRVTVEL

-939 ARVKMRQPLRR
+939 AKAKVRQPLRR

-955 SDAEREA
+955 NDAEREA
-962 ISARAGLVEA
+962 IEARADLVTA
-972 ELNVKQ
+972 ELNVKE
-978 LDFVAE
+978 LDFVTD

-989 SYAVKPNYRSLG
+989 SYSAKPNYRALG
-1001 PRFGKRMP
+1001 PRFGRKMP

-1015 AALDP
+1015 EALDAA
-1020 VHVAAVM
+1020 HVAAVL
-1027 AEGGQVGIAIDGDEH
+1027 AEGGEIGLSIE
-1042 ALGADEVTLSLQPL
+1042 GADHTLGPDDVTLALEPL

-1096 KEAGLE
+1096 KAAGLE
-1102 ITDRIEL
+1102 ITDRI
-1109 SLGGDEELLA
+1109 SLTLTGDADLIE
-1119 AARAHEDY
+1119 AARAHQDY
-1127 IVGEVLATAIA
+1127 LANEVLATSVA
-1138 YDAADG
+1138 YDGADG
-1144 TTAKLDGREL
+1144 AAATIDGKDL
-1154 SISLKRS
+1154 SIGVTRA

>member
-1 MPGFRPVDP
+1 MPGFRPVDT

-15 ELERRVLAR
+15 ELEERVLAR
-24 WRERDV
+24 WQERDV
-30 FARSLANR
+30 FQRSLAQR
-38 EDAEVWSFYEGPPTA
+38 EGAEIWNFYEGPPTA
-53 NGKPGSHHVLSRVF
+53 NGRPGSHHVLARVF
-67 KDVYPRYRTMRG
+67 KDVYPRYRSMCG

-94 VELEVE
+94 VEIEVE
-100 KRLGISSKGEIEEY
+100 KQLGISSKQEIEEY
-114 GIAEFNQ
+114 GIDKFNA
-121 RCRESVFEYV
+121 RCRASVFEYV

-151 VTLDN
+151 VTLDDD
-156 EYIESVWWSLRKLW
+156 YIESVWWSLKRLW
-170 DDERL
+170 EDDRL

-199 GYEDVSDPS
+199 GYKDVEDPS
-208 IHVRLEYVPS
+208 IFVRFPLLGDNGSE
-218 AAGDRPGGA
+218 AG
-227 GREAPG
+227 E
-233 EGSSRTADSDRGAA
+233 S
-247 DDGSAGAEEIGPL
+247 
-260 QPGDRLLVWT
+260 LLVWT
-270 TTPWTLPGNVAVAVG
+270 TTPWTLPGNVAVAVA
-285 PEIEYVRVRVGDEV
+285 PNVTYVRARCGDET
-299 LVLAAE
+299 LVLAE
-305 LVDRVLGRAGHGSGN
+305 PLLERVLGEA
-320 DAGSTPD
+320 A
-327 PSGAGA
+327 
-333 GHEVLDRFPGSDLVG
+333 EVLDRLPGSELVG
-348 RGYRGPVF
+348 RHYKGPIF
-356 ALEDGGPADAFR
+356 ELEEEPANAFR
-368 VLAGDFVTT
+368 VVAGAFVTT

-387 PAFGEDDYRV
+387 PAFGEDDYAV
-397 AAENEIFDPTNAH
+397 AAENGIFDPTEH
-410 TLYNPV
+410 GTLFNPV
-416 RPDGTFDRRVIGFE
+416 SLEGRFDRRVSGFE
-430 GDPVKDPDVTTR
+430 GQFVKDPEVTKA
-442 LIANLRERGLLFRE
+442 LIAGLDARGLLFRE

-465 CWRCATPLIYYAKS
+465 CWRCDTPLLYYAKS

-484 TSQARDDLLANNE
+484 TSQVRDRLLANNE
-497 QIGWRPEHIKHGR
+497 TIGWHPEHIKHGR

-516 SNVDWALSRDRY
+516 NNVDWALSRDRY
-528 WGTPLPIWECAA
+528 WGTPLPIWECGG

-550 SVAELAARARGEV
+550 SVAELRERSQGEV
-563 PDDLHRPHIDA
+563 PDDLHRPYIDE
-574 VVLDCEDCGGEM
+574 VVLDCEKCGGEM

-597 DSGAMPFAQF
+597 DSGAMPFAQL
-607 HYPFENEQLFA
+607 HYPFENEELFE

-644 TLLFGESSYRNCVCL
+644 TLLFDRSSYRNCVCL

-681 EVIEAH
+681 DVISAH

-712 VGESVRQFLLTL
+712 VGESVRQFMLTL

-736 AEGLTPADFPVR
+736 AENLGPAELEEPTLTSPFVSD
-748 IAHKDLPAA
+748 
-757 PGRGSEGGSISDPSA
+757 SETKGEVSVG
-772 LTGAEEAAVYGD
+772 ED
-784 LDRWVLSRLQ
+784 LDRWALSRLQ
-794 ATVATVREQ
+794 ATTATVRER
-803 MDEFDCTAAGRAI
+803 MDDFDCTAAGRAI
-816 AEFVEQLSNWYVRLS
+816 SDYVEELSNWYVRLS

-836 DGDRAAFA
+836 QGDRAAFA

-852 TAAMLAPFTPFLADE
+852 TAALLAPFTPFLADE
-867 IHLNLTIGAD
+867 IHLNLSGGEAEEA
-877 PGADGTKTHAIGG
+877 ADG
-890 ESAHRPPEELSVH
+890 RDSVH

-908 EPDPALADPE
+908 EADPALADAE
-918 LEAAMEAVRLTVEL
+918 LEKAMEAVRLTVEL

-939 ARVKMRQPLRR
+939 AKAKMRQPLRR

-955 SDAEREA
+955 NDAERAA
-962 ISARAGLVEA
+962 ISARADLVAA
-972 ELNVKQ
+972 ELNVKE
-978 LDFVAE
+978 LDFVSE
-984 ESELV
+984 EADLV

-1015 AALDP
+1015 EALDP
-1020 VHVAAVM
+1020 VHVAKVM
-1027 AEGGQVGIAIDGDEH
+1027 ADGGQIGINVDGSDH
-1042 ALGADEVTLSLQPL
+1042 TIGPDEVSLALQPL

-1096 KEAGLE
+1096 KAAGLE
-1102 ITDRIEL
+1102 ISDRIEL
-1109 SLGGDEELLA
+1109 SLGGDDELIA
-1119 AARAHEDY
+1119 AAREHQPY
-1127 IVGEVLATAIA
+1127 IAGEVLATSVA
-1138 YDAADG
+1138 YDAAEV
-1144 TTAKLDGREL
+1144 AAVRVDGRDL
-1154 SISLKRS
+1154 QITVARAQGQSQ

>member
-10 KQSFP
+10 RQSFP
-15 ELERRVLAR
+15 ELEERVLAR

-38 EDAEVWSFYEGPPTA
+38 EGAEIWSFYEGPPTA
-53 NGKPGSHHVLSRVF
+53 NGRPGSHHVLSRVF

-100 KRLGISSKGEIEEY
+100 KQLGIGSKQEVEEY

-121 RCRESVFEYV
+121 RCRDSVFEYV

-151 VTLDN
+151 VTLEN

-170 DDERL
+170 DDDRL

-199 GYEDVSDPS
+199 GYQDIEDPS
-208 IHVRLEYVPS
+208 VFIKLEVTGFSDKRKPQV
-218 AAGDRPGGA
+218 AIGDK
-227 GREAPG
+227 
-233 EGSSRTADSDRGAA
+233 
-247 DDGSAGAEEIGPL
+247 
-260 QPGDRLLVWT
+260 LLVWT
-270 TTPWTLPGNVAVAVG
+270 TTPWTLPGNYAVAVG
-285 PEIEYVRVRVGDEV
+285 PDIAYVRARLDDEV
-299 LVLAAE
+299 FVIAESLVE
-305 LVDRVLGRAGHGSGN
+305 KVLGD
-320 DAGSTPD
+320 DA
-327 PSGAGA
+327 
-333 GHEVLDRFPGSDLVG
+333 EVLSRMGGEDVVG
-348 RGYRGPVF
+348 
-356 ALEDGGPADAFR
+356 ALYGAPIFRLADQLGGMASVIA
-368 VLAGDFVTT
+368 ADFVTT
-377 EDGTGLVHIA
+377 EDGTGLVHLA
-387 PAFGEDDYRV
+387 PAFGEDDYDAV
-397 AAENEIFDPTNAH
+397 MTEEFIGVHSPEEALF
-410 TLYNPV
+410 NPV
-416 RPDGTFDRRVIGFE
+416 RPDGTFDDRVTGFE
-430 GDPVKDPDVTTR
+430 GRFVKAPEVTR
-442 LIANLRERGLLFRE
+442 ALIDDLDARGLLFRE
-456 QVYEHAYPH
+456 QVYEHSYPH
-465 CWRCATPLIYYAKS
+465 CWRCGTALLYYAKS

-484 TSQARDDLLANNE
+484 TSQAREQLLANNE
-497 QIGWRPEHIKHGR
+497 QVGWHPEHIKHGR

-516 SNVDWALSRDRY
+516 NNVDWALSRDRY
-528 WGTPLPIWECAA
+528 WGTPLPIWECAGD
-540 EGCDGRFCAG
+540 GCDGRFCAG
-550 SVAELAARARGEV
+550 SVAELRERARGEV
-563 PDDLHRPHIDA
+563 PDDLHRPYIDE
-574 VVLDCEDCGGEM
+574 VTLECEQCGGEM

-607 HYPFENEQLFA
+607 HYPFENEELFE

-644 TLLFGESSYRNCVCL
+644 TLLFDTSSYRNCVCL
-659 GLILDPEGQKMSK
+659 GLILDPDGQKMSK

-681 EVIEAH
+681 DVIAAH

-699 QQPWSGYR
+699 QQPWAGYR

-736 AEGLTPADFPVR
+736 AEELGPADFR
-748 IAHKDLPAA
+748 GA
-757 PGRGSEGGSISDPSA
+757 PEPSD
-772 LTGAEEAAVYGD
+772 D
-784 LDRWVLSRLQ
+784 LDRWALSRLQ
-794 ATVATVREQ
+794 ATVASVAAH
-803 MDEFDCTAAGRAI
+803 MDEFDCTAAGREI
-816 AEFVEQLSNWYVRLS
+816 AEFVQELSNWYVRLS

-852 TAAMLAPFTPFLADE
+852 TAALLAPFTPFLADE
-867 IHLNLTIGAD
+867 IHLNLA
-877 PGADGTKTHAIGG
+877 GG
-890 ESAHRPPEELSVH
+890 EGEALDGLPDSVH

-908 EPDPALADPE
+908 AHDAALADPD
-918 LEAAMEAVRLTVEL
+918 LETAMEAVRLTVEL

-939 ARVKMRQPLRR
+939 AKAKVRQPLRR

-955 SDAEREA
+955 NDAERTA
-962 ISARAGLVEA
+962 IQARADLVKA
-972 ELNVKQ
+972 ELNVKE
-978 LDFVAE
+978 LDFVEE

-1015 AALDP
+1015 EALDA
-1020 VHVAAVM
+1020 VHVARVM
-1027 AEGGQVGIAIDGDEH
+1027 SEGGEVGINVNGDEH

-1056 EGYEVEAEAGHA
+1056 DGYEVEAEAGHA

-1109 SLGGDEELLA
+1109 TLGGDDELLA
-1119 AARAHEDY
+1119 AAQAHEPY
-1127 IVGEVLATAIA
+1127 VAGEVLATAVA
-1138 YDAADG
+1138 YEAADG
-1144 TTAKLDGREL
+1144 VTAKLDGREL
-1154 SISLKRS
+1154 KIGISRT